1 MPSFLLPFSFFYFV
15 FNSERRVRGV
25 IMNLICLENKERTG
39 WTFLIDSPATYLALR
54 APAAVSH
61 NLNTLFMFLLFFS
74 LKMTTKN
81 YKNYKPQVEVIFA
94 TTIFKYDRRSF
105 DRRRLYR
112 ETDDDF
118 CQIRLTEFPFRVRYS
133 G

>member
-1 MPSFLLPFSFFYFV
+1 
-15 FNSERRVRGV
+15 
-25 IMNLICLENKERTG
+25 
-39 WTFLIDSPATYLALR
+39 
-54 APAAVSH
+54 
-61 NLNTLFMFLLFFS
+61 
-74 LKMTTKN
+74 MTTKN